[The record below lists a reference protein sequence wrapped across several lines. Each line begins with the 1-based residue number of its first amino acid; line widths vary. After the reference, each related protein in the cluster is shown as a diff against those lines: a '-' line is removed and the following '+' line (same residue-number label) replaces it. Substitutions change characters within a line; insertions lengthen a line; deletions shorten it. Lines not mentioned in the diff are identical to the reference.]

1 MPPLR
6 PYQIPTMTLRLS
18 TIALCPQPRPRIT
31 PESATVAGMT
41 TQRRA
46 VGAYGERLAERHL
59 CEQGLVVLARNWRCP
74 EGEIDLILRD
84 GADVVFCEVKTRRG
98 DRFGTPAEAVVP
110 AKVRRLRRL
119 AVRWLEQTTV
129 RPREIRFDVVEVL
142 PQPRGATVVEHIRA
156 AF

>member
-6 PYQIPTMTLRLS
+6 PYQINTMTLWLS
-18 TIALCPQPRPRIT
+18 TIALCPQTVPGRA
-31 PESATVAGMT
+31 SGVGTVAVMT

-59 CEQGLVVLARNWRCP
+59 CEQGLVVLARNWRCAG
-74 EGEIDLILRD
+74 GEVDLILRD

-98 DRFGTPAEAVVP
+98 DRFGTPAEAISP

-119 AVRWLEQTTV
+119 AARWLEQTTV
-129 RPREIRFDVVEVL
+129 RPREVRFDVVAVL
-142 PQPRGATVVEHIRA
+142 PQPRGATLIEHIRA